1 MVMEVVKSNNTKC
14 SIQKIIM
21 SKLNKHGKIVISE
34 YKANSLSLPFY
45 ELLLSNTYS
54 ITLLPIFLPHVMKNG
69 HFSDEFSLST
79 LTTFQNVFEPT
90 EYPLKS
96 KQADEEKTNH
106 RKIYRVDY
114 CRQCRVLRLFDPNP
128 LRSTCRTEY
137 EW

>member
-1 MVMEVVKSNNTKC
+1 M
-14 SIQKIIM
+14 
-21 SKLNKHGKIVISE
+21 L
-34 YKANSLSLPFY
+34 FY

-54 ITLLPIFLPHVMKNG
+54 IALLPIFLPHVMKNG
-69 HFSDEFSLST
+69 HFPHEFSLST
-79 LTTFQNVFEPT
+79 LTTFQNGFEPT
-90 EYPLKS
+90 ENPLKS

-106 RKIYRVDY
+106 RKIYRVD